1 MKRLIQVFV
10 LLLGVSLYS
19 QDTLS
24 VKDGAYGFDKDFNLD
39 LHITT
44 ATGIKALQFDIKYDG
59 TNFNY
64 KSQYALVKER
74 LGGEDSDHVITVK
87 EVVSGTVRV
96 LIYSPSNKLIP
107 TGAGKLLSVD
117 FHSGNNYGYFD
128 FQVAS
133 VVASKEDNTNLNLK
147 LEKGVITI
155 LAPSFGFSSK
165 AIAFGSIYKGTVS
178 DKDFALKNV
187 GTDTLTVSLEKDELT
202 KFALTDFDTKTTTI
216 TWPQKI
222 YPGSELKI
230 NARFDSSIS
239 GIFSEKLSLKT
250 NDPNSEANKVEDFIF
265 SAKAYNDNRITVES
279 SVEAYNKQS
288 SDIKVSINGDEDVT
302 SFQFDITPQD
312 SKIGLVS
319 SSAALLKSGTD
330 HVISSNIIT
339 DSKTGVKSL
348 RVVVYSPSNALFTQ
362 PIGEVVKFSIR
373 PDKILIPA
381 LYSINI
387 SNSVLT
393 NKDLTNVVSESENG
407 SINLITG
414 KLAFDSPVTG
424 DDSKREYTL
433 DLGEL
438 NRNSYN
444 EKSISYTNSGNKKLI
459 LSGVSSS
466 NPDVS
471 ITGTFPVETDAD
483 GKTSQNYTII
493 PSGSS
498 DDFSAYIKFT
508 HDGGSEIDSVLITAS
523 LANRNKIVV
532 RNTNVSKA
540 ITNTVPISMLNSN
553 EIKGMQFDLT
563 LPKETKPFTWT
574 LSAST
579 NDDFEFAEI
588 TDGDGNKAKDPGISH
603 YVGDEINFINN
614 AGSTHPLYIVTGFN
628 ADGGYDSTKQLA
640 GVTNQGATSGTVK
653 VDLSEVAPGTYYYI
667 CGNHKSMQGTIT
679 ILPKFSIS
687 ANSSNLVADRSTD
700 FILTQ
705 STLGARKY
713 RFLIYSNSNSLFTGN
728 RGNIINLPLS
738 IASISNSDMDIVD
751 GSYDLVLD
759 NIIISGKDNA
769 NVSTKITTTGVIII
783 GGTNALPPV
792 ITPNQSPSLKENS
805 SALTYFYKIK
815 ATDADEDSYLDDFK
829 IVSGN
834 DDGIFGV
841 IPETGELYVVKPV
854 IDYETKSSY
863 SLVVTVSDG
872 TKTSAEEAIVIK
884 ITDDPNA
891 FVVNNFTVKI
901 FSSSGK
907 KGISNDSDIRTT
919 AAGDVFLYE
928 LKGGSDKDLFTIDSS
943 TGKLTF
949 NAAPTFSSPS
959 DSNKDN
965 LYELSIKSLVIDDTS
980 NSFPV
985 ITSEKTVSIAENST
999 DALTVSSILSSTGSD
1014 VDGDGIVDSLD
1025 NCPNT
1030 ANSNQRDGDSNGE
1043 GDVCEDSDG
1052 DGVLDYKDVCPYIPN
1067 PDQKDSDFDGVGDV
1081 CDDSDGDGIYDP
1093 SDNCPSISNSDQS
1106 DIDGDGIGDVCDNDK
1121 DGDTILNDVD
1131 NCPTVAN
1138 TDQADSNSNGIG
1150 DVCEDSDGD
1159 GIYDVTDNC
1168 LTTANTDQADM
1179 DSDGIGDVCDDSDGD
1194 TIFDSNDNCPTTAN
1208 TDQADIDSDGIGDVC
1223 DDDKDGDTILNDVDN
1238 CPTIANTDQAD
1249 IDSDGIG
1256 DVCDDDKDG
1265 DTILNDVDNC
1275 PTTAN
1280 TDQADFDSDGLG
1292 DVCDT
1297 DADGDGILN
1306 TEDDCANTPLGSKV
1320 NTKGCVV
1327 FELPV
1332 NNNKVEVTSATCIGT
1347 TDGSIGLSVE
1357 DASFDYSI
1365 TVTGKDDPV
1374 AITGENKTASIT
1386 GLAAG
1391 TYSVCFKVTG
1401 QEAYEQCFE
1410 VVIGEPKAL
1419 SAFIDIDNDNKSTSI
1434 QLGGSNNYN
1443 IEVNGERFEVK
1454 GDNFN
1459 TTLPTGLSIIK
1470 ISTNLDCQ
1478 GVIEKEIFISEDIHY
1493 YPNPTQKD
1501 VNVHVSGEDTRVMV
1515 SVFSEKGDLIYSK
1528 EQQIQDFSRKTNIN
1542 LSRQI
1547 TGTYIVVMEGRTVRK
1562 TFKIVKR

>member
-1238 CPTIANTDQAD
+1238 CPT
-1249 IDSDGIG
+1249 
-1256 DVCDDDKDG
+1256 
-1265 DTILNDVDNC
+1265 
-1275 PTTAN
+1275 TAN